1 MTEIKQM
8 IDRLYAIEC
17 EYEEKE
23 NYNEQSIR
31 VGQRIRALLNIYAQI
46 IYEDRAF
53 EEDYLKGYLG
63 R

>member
-46 IYEDRAF
+46 IYEDRVF
-53 EEDYLKGYLG
+53 EEDYLKGYLE

>member
-1 MTEIKQM
+1 MTEIKQI

-46 IYEDRAF
+46 IYEDRVF

>member
-1 MTEIKQM
+1 MTEIKQ
-8 IDRLYAIEC
+8 IADRLYDIEC

-23 NYNEQSIR
+23 HYNEQSIR

-46 IYEDRAF
+46 IYEDRVF
-53 EEDYLKGYLG
+53 EEEYLKEYLG